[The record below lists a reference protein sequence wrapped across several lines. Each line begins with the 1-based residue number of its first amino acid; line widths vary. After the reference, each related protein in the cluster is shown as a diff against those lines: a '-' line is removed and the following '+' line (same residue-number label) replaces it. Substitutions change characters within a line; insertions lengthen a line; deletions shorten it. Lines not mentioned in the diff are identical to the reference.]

1 MIKVGGNA
9 RNEVKYSLMDWN
21 CEILVTF
28 WAFWDNK
35 RVNRVEIDPKTEKV
49 TIS

>member
-1 MIKVGGNA
+1 MQVGGNA

-28 WAFWDNK
+28 GAFWDKKEGKQGKNLPE
-35 RVNRVEIDPKTEKV
+35 N
-49 TIS
+49 